1 MTRTIRSKCLLLF
14 MAALFV
20 CANASHGA
28 AKPNAAKMKD
38 IRKLT
43 RLMGADKMA
52 NQLVE
57 QLMAALKQ
65 NYPKVSEARWK
76 KIRKKASV
84 NSFLNEVAK
93 VYDRHLT
100 HSEVRDLMAFFMSPV
115 GRKFVSIQP
124 KLFQESMEIGNRWG
138 QRVTEQITKELG
150 EPR

>member
-1 MTRTIRSKCLLLF
+1 MTRLKFLAIAL
-14 MAALFV
+14 AALFV
-20 CANASHGA
+20 CSGA
-28 AKPNAAKMKD
+28 PDAVAKPSAAKMKD

-65 NYPKVSEARWK
+65 NYPKVSKARWK

-100 HSEVRDLMAFFMSPV
+100 HAEVRELMAFFMSPV

-138 QRVTEQITKELG
+138 QRVTQEITKELG
-150 EPR
+150 EPKR

>member
-1 MTRTIRSKCLLLF
+1 MTRLKFSLIAL
-14 MAALFV
+14 AALLV
-20 CANASHGA
+20 CAGA
-28 AKPNAAKMKD
+28 PDAVAKPSAAKMKD

-65 NYPKVSEARWK
+65 SYPKVSQARWK

-100 HSEVRDLMAFFMSPV
+100 HAEVRELMAFFMSPV

-138 QRVTEQITKELG
+138 QRVTQQITKELG
-150 EPR
+150 EPKR

>member
-1 MTRTIRSKCLLLF
+1 MTRFKLLAIAL
-14 MAALFV
+14 AALFV
-20 CANASHGA
+20 CSGDPDAM
-28 AKPNAAKMKD
+28 AKPSAAKMKD

-57 QLMAALKQ
+57 QLMTALKQ
-65 NYPKVSEARWK
+65 NYPKVSAARWK

-84 NSFLNEVAK
+84 DSFLNEVAK

-100 HSEVRDLMAFFMSPV
+100 HAEVRELMAFFMSPV

-138 QRVTEQITKELG
+138 QRVTQQITKDLG
-150 EPR
+150 EPTR